1 MYLGQFLLDSAR
13 SSFVFFGEMRLQ
25 YLVHICQSVTL
36 SYFFDFCSL
45 PKYLLLNRYHQFF
58 QHFNQYVLQSSSFS
72 FQHNLQR
79 LRVLFFFFSDANKVY
94 IHPNEDAVKKRSFF
108 AIKNSEFIFQSLYRT
123 GTIPDYCHCSWITF
137 PRFKIDHN
145 NFLILRLYSLLSN
158 SFVFLCFQHLP
169 SVPWGVCSHL
179 RLQVSRFSVLQ
190 KDYHH

>member
-1 MYLGQFLLDSAR
+1 MHLGQFLLDSAR
-13 SSFVFFGEMRLQ
+13 SSFVFFGEMRVQ
-25 YLVHICQSVTL
+25 CLVHICQSVTL

-58 QHFNQYVLQSSSFS
+58 QHFNQYVLLSSSFS

-79 LRVLFFFFSDANKVY
+79 LRVLFFFF
-94 IHPNEDAVKKRSFF
+94 
-108 AIKNSEFIFQSLYRT
+108 YRT